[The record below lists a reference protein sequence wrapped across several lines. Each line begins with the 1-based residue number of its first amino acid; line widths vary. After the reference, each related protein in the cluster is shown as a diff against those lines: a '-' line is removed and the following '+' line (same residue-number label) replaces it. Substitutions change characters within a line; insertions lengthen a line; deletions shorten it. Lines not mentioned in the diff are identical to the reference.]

1 MSKGASFSYSQYGVD
16 FINVTECKDCIH
28 TNVCKFKESMN
39 KAWENLSTNSIAN
52 VPAEIK
58 MHCKYASY
66 SATR

>member
-1 MSKGASFSYSQYGVD
+1 MSKGALSLSQNGTD
-16 FINVTECKDCIH
+16 FINVTECKKCIH
-28 TNVCKFKESMN
+28 TDVCKFKENMN

-66 SATR
+66 SSTR